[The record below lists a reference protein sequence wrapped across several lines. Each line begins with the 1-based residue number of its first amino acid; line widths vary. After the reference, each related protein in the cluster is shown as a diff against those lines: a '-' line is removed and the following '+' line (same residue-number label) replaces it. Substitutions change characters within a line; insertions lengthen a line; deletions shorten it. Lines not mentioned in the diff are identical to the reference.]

1 MHNCF
6 FRGVLVLSSSL
17 IIAVACSEADKVRV
31 EELQQ
36 ELEEIQQKKLPG
48 VPAADVVVP
57 EDGSFFFT
65 FDKEGYGVDAG
76 GSVTIGYSLQED
88 ATIEIEAKDSEGW
101 TFSVNPINASS
112 GQIVIS
118 APDPASPAEFTV
130 TATTGDGRAAAA
142 RLPVLV
148 RDQYSDATR
157 TTFKT
162 MGYRGF
168 KNHMATLENFQKL
181 ADAGVGIITVETD
194 EGPFMH
200 QLDLAQQVG
209 MKCVPVVWPAA
220 EAYERDPENYKGL
233 DEMINKLKD
242 HPATFAYHIY
252 DEPSLTLLP
261 ALRFRKERIESLDPD
276 HPVYINLLAYASQAG
291 LGVRYYQDYVESYIR
306 DCKLKFFSFD
316 VYPCRPEGDPY
327 YLDGIQSSWWE
338 CNEIVADLTK
348 RYGIPWW
355 GFAASCWIDRE
366 QHLLAKP
373 TVENLRL
380 QVYCNLSY
388 GAQVIQYFVILQYG
402 GTSFA
407 PIMVDGSWN
416 EEAYGIL
423 KDFNTELHRRGWV
436 FDGSSME
443 KVRHTNAAPAWT
455 TRFTNA
461 DLPPEIASLSTNQDA
476 LVGFIDNLGNKYITV
491 VNKSLKE
498 KMTLDVIFNDMVYT
512 IARDGIFCE
521 QKPGPASF
529 TVDEGD
535 MLVIKYK

>member
-36 ELEEIQQKKLPG
+36 ELEEMQQQKLPG
-48 VPAADVVVP
+48 VPGAEVVVP

-76 GSVTIGYSLQED
+76 GSVTICYSLQEEAAIDIEVVGDKGWDVSVNSID
-88 ATIEIEAKDSEGW
+88 AT
-101 TFSVNPINASS
+101 S
-112 GQIVIS
+112 GQIVIT
-118 APDPASPAEFTV
+118 APDPASPAVFTV
-130 TATTGDGRAAAA
+130 TATTDDGRAAAA

-181 ADAGVGIITVETD
+181 ADAGIGIITVETD

-233 DEMINKLKD
+233 DEMINMLKD

-252 DEPSLTLLP
+252 DEPSADLLP

-276 HPVYINLLAYASQAG
+276 HPVYINLLAYASQVGMGA
-291 LGVRYYQDYVESYIR
+291 RNYQEYIEKYIR
-306 DCKLKFFSFD
+306 DCKLKFLSYDF
-316 VYPCRPEGDPY
+316 YPCRPEDDPVY
-327 YLDGIQSSWWE
+327 FDGIQSSWWE

-366 QHLLAKP
+366 QHLFAKP

-402 GTSFA
+402 GTDFA

-423 KDFNTELHRRGWV
+423 KDFNTELHRRGWM

-498 KMTLDVIFNDMVYT
+498 KMTLDVIFNDMVYA